1 MAWFYTERETPER
14 QGISSRLN
22 GVAMKKQRK
31 SEEKHVGTS
40 GGTRME
46 ERVARDDVRGIL
58 FEIQR
63 DVNILLYIEPER
75 QSEKVSP
82 GEMR

>member
-1 MAWFYTERETPER
+1 
-14 QGISSRLN
+14 
-22 GVAMKKQRK
+22 MKKQRK
-31 SEEKHVGTS
+31 SEEKRVGTS

-46 ERVARDDVRGIL
+46 ERVARGDIRGIL

-82 GEMR
+82 